1 MIDYWS
7 LVSQGNPCFQVVF
20 SLPSPLLPLPCALG
34 LWMLWLD
41 GCCQCVWSFLCL
53 SFKAVHEHD
62 PSLPPLY
69 RLSYLFVYLFIFFP
83 QNTLILSVW
92 IKVAAYGCFPA
103 ALCCP
108 AGLGAWCWAFT
119 GLIQPI
125 SPAENSL
132 FIFFIFPPVPIFCL
146 FTKLNEFS
154 CCRWLWVGWESTLL
168 STTSSAASPLPRGWI
183 DAWN

>member
-1 MIDYWS
+1 MFLQPKEILHFFWSLFKKKKKKITPWVMDYWS
-7 LVSQGNPCFQVVF
+7 LVSQGTPCLQVVF
-20 SLPSPLLPLPCALG
+20 SLPSPLLPLPRALG

-41 GCCQCVWSFLCL
+41 GCCQRVWSFLCL

-119 GLIQPI
+119 GLTQPI

-132 FIFFIFPPVPIFCL
+132 FFFFFNFSSCTNFLPIY
-146 FTKLNEFS
+146 
-154 CCRWLWVGWESTLL
+154 
-168 STTSSAASPLPRGWI
+168 
-183 DAWN
+183 